1 MIDINLKD
9 YIESMENNL
18 KRLKECFAKEAYE
31 NDEVIITKIERSVCV
46 GVENGKIKKKIAII
60 VYYKHSDDEE
70 IGITED
76 RYLVI

>member
-1 MIDINLKD
+1 MKDINLKD

-31 NDEVIITKIERSVCV
+31 NDEVIITKIERSVCISI
-46 GVENGKIKKKIAII
+46 ENGKVKKKIVMM

-70 IGITED
+70 NGITKD